1 MYLKRS
7 RDMHIILYN
16 KSKYSNLRV
25 SMKTELHS
33 GERDRANL
41 CTVRYVYRL
50 SAEYGIIPG
59 GLVGS

>member
-1 MYLKRS
+1 
-7 RDMHIILYN
+7 MHIILYN
-16 KSKYSNLRV
+16 KSKCSNLRV

-41 CTVRYVYRL
+41 CAVRYVYRL